1 MQRASELTGNPVIQE
16 FMGQQS
22 GLDYST
28 CAYHVLQWVSNIINI
43 NNVQKVKLIHKY
55 KVEGIR
61 AWVKQVIE
69 TLGYRVG
76 RGSGL
81 ARPTIGRQVVRL
93 AKSMIDRQ
101 IVRQNIGQDKIERYV
116 LRQILRKVGHKQDQV
131 QKWVKKAKE
140 AVAQRQ
146 EKDIKGIGQEG
157 VFLVSHNMGG
167 GFMDKLPRIR
177 HWIRQFKQE
186 PMCLALQETWLQQEQ
201 VTQGESKSSSAL

>member
-1 MQRASELTGNPVIQE
+1 
-16 FMGQQS
+16 
-22 GLDYST
+22 
-28 CAYHVLQWVSNIINI
+28 
-43 NNVQKVKLIHKY
+43 
-55 KVEGIR
+55 
-61 AWVKQVIE
+61 
-69 TLGYRVG
+69 
-76 RGSGL
+76 
-81 ARPTIGRQVVRL
+81 
-93 AKSMIDRQ
+93 MIDRQ

-186 PMCLALQETWLQQEQ
+186 PMCIALQETWLQ
-201 VTQGESKSSSAL
+201 